1 MRTTLFLLA
10 GLSLLACCT
19 ILARLF
25 SNYFPSSATT
35 LLIVFMLL
43 WLALTGFNMWVG
55 VVRAG
60 YSVSEELPIM
70 LMLFGVPAAAALLA
84 KWKLM

>member
-10 GLSLLACCT
+10 GFSLLACCT

-25 SNYFPSSATT
+25 SSYFPAAATT
-35 LLIVFMLL
+35 VLVAFWVL

-70 LMLFGVPAAAALLA
+70 LMLFGIPAGAALLA
-84 KWKLM
+84 RWKLM